1 MTSADVTSIEPGAAA
16 SREAD
21 RPVSEAEQLVTVVI
35 TTCDRPTVVAR
46 ALRSALA
53 QTHEQIEIIVVD
65 DGSTDRF
72 DPSNVRETSQ
82 TDRDVRV
89 IATSG
94 REGANRAR
102 NLGLKAAGGSWITF
116 LDDDDELLPDM
127 VARSLRRAAT
137 STLPHPI
144 AVVSSI
150 REYEDGVQT
159 LTRVP
164 RSRMLGGAYR
174 IDAEDHEHPGMAAF
188 NTLVLPTTIMR
199 QIGGFDE
206 DIRAAMHT
214 DLLLRV
220 NAVCSIQAL
229 SDVTYHMYHH
239 SSYRLSTQALKRAE
253 GMLHTWRKHR
263 ATFHRFP
270 RREATHISNIGMY
283 FLRGG
288 CWRQAFSLCGR
299 ALLSY
304 PTAPRVTRNMLCALV
319 GPRVYQALA
328 RYRIL
333 SSRGQR
339 HA

>member
-1 MTSADVTSIEPGAAA
+1 MTSADVTPVERDATA
-16 SREAD
+16 SREPR

-35 TTCDRPTVVAR
+35 TTCDRPTDVAR

-53 QTHEQIEIIVVD
+53 QTHQQVEIIVVD

-72 DPSNVRETSQ
+72 DPSTVREASL
-82 TDRDVRV
+82 TDRHVRV
-89 IATSG
+89 LATSG

-102 NLGLKAAGGSWITF
+102 NLGLKAARGSWITF

-127 VARSLRRAAT
+127 IARSLRSAVT
-137 STLPHPI
+137 SALPHPV
-144 AVVSSI
+144 AVVSGI
-150 REYEDGVQT
+150 REYEDGAET

-164 RSRMLGGAYR
+164 RSRVLGGAYR

-188 NTLVLPTTIMR
+188 NTLVLPTTVMR

-214 DLLLRV
+214 DLFLRV

-263 ATFHRFP
+263 ATFQRFP
-270 RREATHISNIGMY
+270 RREATHISTIGVY
-283 FLRGG
+283 LLRGG
-288 CWRQAFSLCGR
+288 RWRQAFSLCGR
-299 ALLSY
+299 ALLRY
-304 PTAPRVTRNMLCALV
+304 PTAPRVARNMLCALV

-328 RYRIL
+328 RYGNGR
-333 SSRGQR
+333 SKGRR
-339 HA
+339 HG